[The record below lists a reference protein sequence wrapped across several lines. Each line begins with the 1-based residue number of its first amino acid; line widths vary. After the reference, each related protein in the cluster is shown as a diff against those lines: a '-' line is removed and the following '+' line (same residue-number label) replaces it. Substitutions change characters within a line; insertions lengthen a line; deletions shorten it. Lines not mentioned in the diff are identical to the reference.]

1 MIVQNEGMH
10 TLLAGLGPTT
20 FGYLMEG
27 SIKFGIYEVLKPV
40 SGRVMAT
47 LSRITS
53 LAVLDSTVLAFVLC
67 GIVSG
72 MAASVVLC
80 PMEALRIRLVAEP
93 DLAPGGW
100 IEGGLKMLKFEGV
113 SALWKGMMPMF
124 YKQIPYTVTKN
135 VSFDL
140 FTKQSYSCLRSCGYT
155 LTGTVM
161 MLVPL
166 LSAVI
171 ASIVSCI
178 CSQPGD
184 VLLSLVNA
192 HEGPKRTNDF
202 AKEIL
207 NSDKGPRGFFVG
219 TRTRLLHVGLIV
231 TLQLTIYD
239 FIKRLCG
246 IAATGTI

>member
-40 SGRVMAT
+40 SGRVMAA

-100 IEGGLKMLKFEGV
+100 IEIGR
-113 SALWKGMMPMF
+113 A
-124 YKQIPYTVTKN
+124 
-135 VSFDL
+135 
-140 FTKQSYSCLRSCGYT
+140 SCRER
-155 LTGTVM
+155 V
-161 MLVPL
+161 
-166 LSAVI
+166 
-171 ASIVSCI
+171 
-178 CSQPGD
+178 
-184 VLLSLVNA
+184 
-192 HEGPKRTNDF
+192 
-202 AKEIL
+202 
-207 NSDKGPRGFFVG
+207 
-219 TRTRLLHVGLIV
+219 
-231 TLQLTIYD
+231 
-239 FIKRLCG
+239 
-246 IAATGTI
+246 